1 MKLFKKTAAILT
13 SLILAGAMLLPGGV
27 QAAEE
32 VSTFRGTL
40 TVGEGQATPEFK
52 AGDADQT
59 LTLAIKNK
67 GQVEV
72 KNVKVSPIIDDAG
85 SWPFEISQMNNDGVM
100 DNVDIPVGKSEN
112 AVWKGLKVRSDA
124 GNKSY
129 KLQFRIT
136 YDVDADRYTTTKY
149 IFAKIKSEAQQVPD
163 KPEQKPQPEE
173 KPPSPEPVDS
183 LSNNEPAAVS
193 NGGGGASS
201 EKGSTP
207 RVIVTGFST
216 DPGAVNAG
224 SDFQLIVHLKNTSTK
239 TAVSNMIFDLQAPS
253 SGTEGATEAPA
264 FLPSSGSSTVYLD
277 SIPAGGVKD
286 ISIALNARADLV
298 EKPYSITM
306 SMKYEDK
313 SAAQFEGTSSL
324 AIPVKQAA
332 RFEFSDVEV
341 TPDVVSVGEEAN
353 VTCSLY
359 NTGRI
364 KLYNVKVKFEGAGIS
379 SKEIFIGNVDSG
391 ATGSIDGILTAQE
404 VSTGEEKYKMIVNYE
419 DTAGKAST
427 VEKEFAL
434 TIAEEQLP
442 VGGMGM
448 AEPESLKGGP
458 PLIPIIIGV
467 IVVVGIIATALFIR
481 TKKKK
486 KESLEEED
494 LLDEVDRFT
503 EDE

>member
-13 SLILAGAMLLPGGV
+13 SLMLAGAMLLPGGV
-27 QAAEE
+27 QAAGE
-32 VSTFRGTL
+32 VSTLKGTL
-40 TVGEGQATPEFK
+40 TVGEGQSTPEFK

-59 LTLAIKNK
+59 LTLTVKNK
-67 GQVEV
+67 GEVEV
-72 KNVKVSPIIDDAG
+72 KNIKVSPIIDDAG
-85 SWPFEISQMNNDGVM
+85 AWPFEISLMNNDAVM
-100 DNVDIPVGKSEN
+100 DQMDIPVGKSAN
-112 AVWKGLKVRSDA
+112 AVWKGLKVRSDVE
-124 GNKSY
+124 NKSY

-136 YDVDADRYTTTKY
+136 YDVDTERYTTTKY
-149 IFAKIKSEAQQVPD
+149 IFAKIKSEAKPVPD
-163 KPEQKPQPEE
+163 NPILKPQEEE
-173 KPPSPEPVDS
+173 KPQNPEPVTS
-183 LSNNEPAAVS
+183 FSNSDPVPVS
-193 NGGGGASS
+193 GGGGASS

-341 TPDVVSVGEEAN
+341 TPDTVSVGDEAN

-364 KLYNVKVKFEGAGIS
+364 KLYNVKVKFEGPGIT

-391 ATGSIDGILTAQE
+391 ATGAIDGILSAQE

-448 AEPESLKGGP
+448 EEPESLKGGSSKT
-458 PLIPIIIGV
+458 PIIIGA
-467 IVVVGIIATALFIR
+467 IAVVVGIIAAALFIGK
-481 TKKKK
+481 KKKK